1 MKTIRLA
8 ILFSGNG
15 SNLENIY
22 KKMQGLVI
30 SESSRNGESI
40 KLDFVLAISSKESA
54 FGIQRCANLG
64 LKCEVVDYKQNKADF
79 IPKIIA
85 LLERNQIDLVILAG
99 FMRILPPE
107 FTAKF
112 RAINIHP
119 SILPL
124 FKGAH
129 AIEQSYQSDMK
140 IAGVSVHFVSDE
152 LDSGA
157 LILQDIIH
165 KIEGESLENFEA
177 RIHKLEYEIYP
188 KAIIKAI
195 QMLRNSSLGAPF
207 ALGEN
212 FERSQTPSL
221 VSRPKFSPNTKFP
234 PQILELD
241 SNKNDSSESSDSLL
255 RGESMDSPKQSRQNQ
270 SSDS

>member
-1 MKTIRLA
+1 MRTIRLA

-22 KKMQGLVI
+22 TKMQGMEINSSLGAPFALSENFGEQQTPSLVLSPKFSLNTKLPPQI
-30 SESSRNGESI
+30 LELDSNKSDSSESNESSLRGRIADSHEAIHESI
-40 KLDFVLAISSKESA
+40 KLDFIFAISSKESA
-54 FGIQRCANLG
+54 FGITRCANLG
-64 LKCEVVDYKQNKADF
+64 LKCEIVDYKQNKADF
-79 IPKIIA
+79 IPQIIA
-85 LLERNQIDLVILAG
+85 LLKKNQIDLVILAG

-129 AIEQSYQSDMK
+129 AIKESFESDMK

-152 LDSGA
+152 LDSGV
-157 LILQDIIH
+157 LIAQDIIH
-165 KIEGESLENFEA
+165 KIEGESLESFEA
-177 RIHKLEYEIYP
+177 RIHNLEYEIYP

-195 QMLRNSSLGAPF
+195 KMI
-207 ALGEN
+207 
-212 FERSQTPSL
+212 
-221 VSRPKFSPNTKFP
+221 TK
-234 PQILELD
+234 
-241 SNKNDSSESSDSLL
+241 DSL
-255 RGESMDSPKQSRQNQ
+255 
-270 SSDS
+270 